1 MEARKMSVK
10 VAGRT
15 YTLSTTEPSAQV
27 ERMVDL
33 VNRTIAET
41 RAASPNTDRKTAAV
55 AAALSMASTLM
66 KAQEDNT
73 RLRRELAEQHEFPE

>member
-27 ERMVDL
+27 ERMDL

-41 RAASPNTDRKTAAV
+41 RAASPNTDRETAAV